1 MLLNTPTVIKRALH
15 SPLLWPLV
23 LASLTLILGAWQH
36 LGMNREF
43 IVFPNPDIQFYAVS
57 DQSSGGAS
65 EAVAYV
71 EDGLLRLECTI
82 RDQYEW
88 PYCQVDFSFGSSYQ
102 GGLEGDRY
110 NHINLNIEHQSLAPD
125 ETLRVFVRGYDD
137 AFSQSGQ
144 YNTLMPNQIEYQP
157 NDYPEGLTL
166 ELMRFIPATWW
177 LSEMELPIHQQEPS
191 FDRIPLIQVSTGS
204 YVSQGDHKLTIREI
218 SLHGKWLQADVL
230 YSALLGLWVL
240 TTFYWSLRHAWMLR
254 TNLANERR
262 QRLELE
268 QLNSYLELSNRQLED
283 QALHDDLTGLRN
295 RAGLRDILYEA
306 VQHAHQNRQP
316 LCLMFLDIDHF
327 KPVNDTYGHAMG
339 DEILQ
344 RFARTLKGMVRSED
358 TLVRWGGEEFLLLCP
373 NTSIEQARRLAE
385 KLRTSVEYDSWPHE
399 QTLTCSFG
407 VAANSGGDPR
417 TLIEQADKALYRA
430 KESGRN
436 QVAVADSGAAKAQVT
451 VISNAS

>member
-1 MLLNTPTVIKRALH
+1 M
-15 SPLLWPLV
+15 
-23 LASLTLILGAWQH
+23 
-36 LGMNREF
+36 
-43 IVFPNPDIQFYAVS
+43 
-57 DQSSGGAS
+57 
-65 EAVAYV
+65 
-71 EDGLLRLECTI
+71 
-82 RDQYEW
+82 
-88 PYCQVDFSFGSSYQ
+88 
-102 GGLEGDRY
+102 
-110 NHINLNIEHQSLAPD
+110 
-125 ETLRVFVRGYDD
+125 
-137 AFSQSGQ
+137 
-144 YNTLMPNQIEYQP
+144 
-157 NDYPEGLTL
+157 
-166 ELMRFIPATWW
+166 
-177 LSEMELPIHQQEPS
+177 
-191 FDRIPLIQVSTGS
+191 
-204 YVSQGDHKLTIREI
+204 
-218 SLHGKWLQADVL
+218 QAEVL

-240 TTFYWSLRHAWMLR
+240 TTLYRSLRHAWMLR
-254 TNLANERR
+254 ENLANERR
-262 QRLELE
+262 HRFELE

-283 QALHDDLTGLRN
+283 QAQHDDLTGLRN

-385 KLRTSVEYDSWPHE
+385 KLRTCVEYDSWPHE

-417 TLIEQADKALYRA
+417 ALIEQADKALYRA
-430 KESGRN
+430 KEGGRN
-436 QVAVADSGAAKAQVT
+436 QVAVADSGTAKAQVT